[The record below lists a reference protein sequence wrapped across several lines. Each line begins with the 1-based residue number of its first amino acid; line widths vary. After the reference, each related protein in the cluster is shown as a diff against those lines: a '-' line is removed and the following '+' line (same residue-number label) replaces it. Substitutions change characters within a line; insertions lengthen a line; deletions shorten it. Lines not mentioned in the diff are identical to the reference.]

1 MRLSKADLPGRVN
14 SNLRLRF
21 QAKALTSFA
30 GLELVRRY
38 FGSIDLGARI
48 RRHLKDSGLDGDY
61 GVVAMV
67 VVVLGLLI
75 CGGRRLQHLLYLK
88 DDPLML
94 RLAGLRR
101 LPTPRT
107 LGAARKNYPRFRESS
122 VRERVL
128 CQPGSPHPRRTG
140 GPSLP
145 RKRFNNRHDD

>member
-88 DDPLML
+88 EDPLVL
-94 RLAGLRR
+94 RLAGLKR

-107 LGAARKNYPRFRESS
+107 LGRWLRRFLR
-122 VRERVL
+122 RAKCL
-128 CQPGSPHPRRTG
+128 C
-140 GPSLP
+140 L
-145 RKRFNNRHDD
+145 